1 MNILIYNF
9 KGGCSKSTTSSIVAS
24 YLHGATLIEVDHIN
38 QSDKRLDT
46 DGYYKSIQLNWRD
59 ESSKSF
65 FDFESLILKQD
76 TKIIDVG
83 AVMLDKFHEG
93 MKKSNLYDVIDLV
106 IIPAMDGEDDFRV
119 AAKFLVNIKAEIPA
133 SKIMFGF
140 NRFSKEYDTPQEQ
153 FDSFFDN
160 KELLKKEFD
169 IDLDDENNWFVIK
182 DSKSIKKARK
192 RGLVFKSLVD
202 VDIQEL
208 TKRQRAAIDDDE
220 LRNELTAEKFLITN
234 AQVVYADYIEPML
247 LKIAKKMEEK

>member
-24 YLHGATLIEVDHIN
+24 YLSDATLIEVDHIN

-46 DGYYKSIQLNWRD
+46 DGYYKSIQMNWRD

-65 FDFESLILKQD
+65 LEFESLILKQN
-76 TKIIDVG
+76 TKVIDIG
-83 AVMLDKFHEG
+83 AVMLDSFHIA

-106 IIPAMDGEDDFRV
+106 IVPAHDGEDDFRV
-119 AAKFLVNIKAEIPA
+119 AMKFLANIKDEIPA
-133 SKIMFGF
+133 SKIMFGL
-140 NRFSKEYDTPQEQ
+140 NRFSKEYDSPQEQ

-160 KELLKKEFD
+160 QDLLKKEFK
-169 IDLDDENNWFVIK
+169 IDLSDENNWFAIK

-192 RGLVFKSLVD
+192 RGIVFKSLVD

-220 LRNELTAEKFLITN
+220 LRDELTAEKFLIGN
-234 AQVVYADYIEPML
+234 AQEVYADYIEPML
-247 LKIAKKMEEK
+247 IKIVKKMEK

>member
-24 YLHGATLIEVDHIN
+24 YLDEATLIEVDYIN
-38 QSDKRLDT
+38 QSDKRIDT
-46 DGYYKSIQLNWRD
+46 EGYYQSVQMNWRD

-65 FDFESLILKQD
+65 LEFESLILKSN
-76 TKIIDVG
+76 TKVIDVG

-106 IIPAMDGEDDFRV
+106 IIPAHDGEDDFRV
-119 AAKFLVNIKAEIPA
+119 ALKFLANIKDEIPT
-133 SKIMFGF
+133 SKIIFGF

-160 KELLKKEFD
+160 QELLKKEFKID
-169 IDLDDENNWFVIK
+169 ISNEDNWFVIK
-182 DSKSIKKARK
+182 DSKSIKRARK
-192 RGLVFKSLVD
+192 RGIVFKSLVD
-202 VDIQEL
+202 IDIQEL

-220 LRNELTAEKFLITN
+220 LRNKLTGEKSIVSN
-234 AQVVYADYIEPML
+234 AQEVYADYIEPML
-247 LKIAKKMEEK
+247 LKIAKKMEK